1 MVDLG
6 FLLIT
11 FFIFTTSMAEPIATN
26 VFMPKDGPETHL
38 SDATALT
45 GLLAGENKIYYYDG
59 TWKNSLSTQQ
69 ILPTTYNLSSG
80 LGDVI
85 RNKQIRMGSRR
96 NELMLLIKPSDKS
109 TYSNLINA
117 LDETMINGV
126 KKYVVVELSA
136 EEISFLKE

>member
-1 MVDLG
+1 VR
-6 FLLIT
+6 I
-11 FFIFTTSMAEPIATN
+11 
-26 VFMPKDGPETHL
+26 V
-38 SDATALT
+38 
-45 GLLAGENKIYYYDG
+45 NKIYYYDG